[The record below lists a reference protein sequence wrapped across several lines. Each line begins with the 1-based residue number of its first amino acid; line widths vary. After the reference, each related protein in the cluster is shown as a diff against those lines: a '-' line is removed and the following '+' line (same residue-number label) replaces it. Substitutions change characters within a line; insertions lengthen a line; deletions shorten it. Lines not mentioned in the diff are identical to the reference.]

1 MVPNKLTI
9 ENFKSYGSS
18 LNPLDLNGVHIVCL
32 SGQNGHGK
40 SSLLDAICW
49 SIWGDEVHRPQ
60 DELVKHGENDMRV
73 ELEFFSDGY
82 FQKKEGR
89 NLYKVIRRFSKRK
102 GSRSGATSLELYV
115 AQTGEVDSELDFQV
129 LTGNTIRDTQS
140 SLLKLV
146 GMDYRTFINSAFL
159 LQGRSDE
166 FTNSTPALRQRTL
179 GEILQLDYFDK
190 LQELAREK
198 VRELRSDKTTVELQ
212 VNTLQDQLARFTEEE
227 IELKVLSSDLIQVD
241 QHILEIQPLLENRKQ
256 DYLLIEEIE
265 TKTSKLLI
273 DKKTLVDDLS
283 IFNNQLSILQR
294 KISEYQDILDKKE
307 VIHENFQEINRIR
320 NKLQQNNNLIGPY
333 SSLIERKKSLENA
346 LVRLNEIIEQ
356 LETLK
361 QNLFST
367 QKLLDE
373 LQNKKEQLNL
383 LQLQIQEKNTH
394 NDNLKN
400 QMDDLKEKI
409 LLIEDSDQN
418 CPLCGT
424 ELLYDRREHVKEE
437 FEKNGKT
444 LADAYRSN
452 ITIISELETKK
463 LSILDY
469 INQNDSNINNEFIRI
484 NSQIAAYTQERNSLD
499 QSETQLTEINK
510 NIEDLG
516 FDPVENKILEE
527 KLIQI
532 HSYEDLFN
540 QLSLAE
546 KEIPE
551 IENRISDIQK
561 LILSRNTNI
570 EKIDH
575 ELNDYDIKKK
585 SAPEIKSEVEKLQ
598 NDFDNLLNQK
608 IEKNSRKLS
617 IERQFEVYSS
627 QKTELNQYENQLLE
641 INSEYGRYDE
651 LSTYLG
657 RTGVQ
662 ALLIEASIPE
672 IEKDANYLLEK
683 MTNGE
688 MFINLETQRQT
699 QKGDTAETLEINVSD
714 SRGMRSYETFSGGE
728 AFRINLAL
736 RIALSKLL
744 ARRSGCPLPTI
755 FIDEGFGTQDNVGRE
770 RIIEVINQISS
781 DFERV
786 VVITHIEEIKEAFPV
801 RIEVIKTE
809 SGSMFEL
816 N

>member
-18 LNPLDLNGVHIVCL
+18 SNSLDLYGVHIVCV
-32 SGQNGHGK
+32 SGPNGHGK

-115 AQTGEVDSELDFQV
+115 AETGDVNSELDFQV

-140 SLLKLV
+140 SILKLV

-198 VRELRSDKTTVELQ
+198 VRELRSEKTTLELQ
-212 VNTLQDQLARFTEEE
+212 VSTLQEQLSRFNEEE
-227 IELKVLSSDLIQVD
+227 VELNSLSSELIQVEKA
-241 QHILEIQPLLENRKQ
+241 ILEIQPLLENRKQ

-265 TKTSKLLI
+265 NKTSNLLI
-273 DKKTLVDDLS
+273 DKKTLVDDLNL
-283 IFNNQLSILQR
+283 FNNQLITLQK
-294 KISEYQDILDKKE
+294 KISDYQNILDTKE
-307 VIHENFQEINRIR
+307 VIHKNFLEINRIR

-333 SSLIERKKSLENA
+333 SSLIERKKSLNNA
-346 LVRLNEIIEQ
+346 LVRFNEIMKHIEELQ
-356 LETLK
+356 
-361 QNLFST
+361 QNLIST
-367 QKLLDE
+367 QKLLDD
-373 LQNKKEQLNL
+373 LQNKKEELNL

-394 NDNLKN
+394 NSNLKN

-424 ELLYDRREHVKEE
+424 ELLHDRREHVKEE
-437 FEKNGKT
+437 FDKNGKA
-444 LADAYRSN
+444 LADAFRTN
-452 ITIISELETKK
+452 ITIISELEVKK
-463 LSILDY
+463 ISVLDY
-469 INQNDSNINNEFIRI
+469 INQNDNNINNEFIKL
-484 NSQIAAYTQERNSLD
+484 NSQIAAYKQEKNSLD
-499 QSETQLTEINK
+499 NSQIHLNEIEK
-510 NIEDLG
+510 NIQELG
-516 FDPVENKILEE
+516 FDPVENKLLEE

-532 HSYEDLFN
+532 HSFEDLYN

-551 IENRISDIQK
+551 IENRITDIQK
-561 LILSRNTNI
+561 IILSRNTNI
-570 EKIDH
+570 KKIDN
-575 ELNDYDIKKK
+575 ELNDFSIKKK

-598 NDFDNLLNQK
+598 NEFDNLLNQK
-608 IEKNSRKLS
+608 IEKNARKLS
-617 IERQFEVYSS
+617 IERQFEVYSN
-627 QKTELNQYENQLLE
+627 QKIELVQYENQLLE
-641 INSEYGRYDE
+641 INNNYTRYDE

-688 MFINLETQRQT
+688 MFINLETQKQT

-728 AFRINLAL
+728 SFRINLAL

-744 ARRSGCPLPTI
+744 ARRSGSPLPTI

-809 SGSMFEL
+809 SGSTFEL

>member
-1 MVPNKLTI
+1 MVPNKLII
-9 ENFKSYGSS
+9 ENFKSYGTLS
-18 LNPLDLNGVHIVCL
+18 NPLDLNGVHIVCL

-49 SIWGDEVHRPQ
+49 AIWGDEVHRPQ

-73 ELEFFSDGY
+73 ELEFYSDGY
-82 FQKKEGR
+82 FQKTEGR
-89 NLYKVIRRFSKRK
+89 NLYKVIRRFSRRK

-115 AQTGEVDSELDFQV
+115 AETMEVNTELDFQV

-140 SLLKLV
+140 SILKLV

-179 GEILQLDYFDK
+179 GEILQLDYFDR

-198 VRELRSDKTTVELQ
+198 IRELRSRKATLELHIKTLEEQ
-212 VNTLQDQLARFTEEE
+212 VSRFNEEE
-227 IELKVLSSDLIQVD
+227 IELNVLSSDLVQIEKN
-241 QHILEIQPLLENRKQ
+241 ILEIQPVLENRKQ
-256 DYLLIEEIE
+256 DFLLIEEIE
-265 TKTSKLLI
+265 TKTSKLLM
-273 DKKTLVDDLS
+273 DKKTIVDDLN
-283 IFNNQLSILQR
+283 IFNKQLITLQ
-294 KISEYQDILDKKE
+294 KTFSDYLNILDKRE
-307 VIHENFQEINRIR
+307 VINENFLEIDRIR
-320 NKLQQNNNLIGPY
+320 NKLQQNNNLVGPY
-333 SSLIERKKSLENA
+333 SSLTERKKTLENG
-346 LVRLNEIIEQ
+346 LVRFNEIQRELVKLQ
-356 LETLK
+356 E
-361 QNLFST
+361 NLIST
-367 QKLLDE
+367 KKLLDE
-373 LQNKKEQLNL
+373 LQNKKEELNL

-424 ELLYDRREHVKEE
+424 ELLNDRRTHVKDE
-437 FEKNGKT
+437 FEKNGRA
-444 LADAYRSN
+444 LADAFRSN
-452 ITIISELETKK
+452 KQTVLDFEIKK
-463 LSILDY
+463 ESTLDY
-469 INQNDSNINNEFIRI
+469 INQNDININNEFIRI
-484 NSQIAAYTQERNSLD
+484 NGQITAYSQEKSSLENSKA
-499 QSETQLTEINK
+499 QLEEIEKDIN
-510 NIEDLG
+510 ELG
-516 FDPVENKILEE
+516 FDPIENKVLEE
-527 KLIQI
+527 KLIKLNL
-532 HSYEDLFN
+532 YEDLYK
-540 QLSLAE
+540 QLSIAE

-551 IENRISDIQK
+551 VEKNIADIDK
-561 LILSRNTNI
+561 LIFSRNINL

-575 ELNDYDIKKK
+575 EINDFDAKKK
-585 SAPEIKSEVEKLQ
+585 SAPEIKSEVQKLQ
-598 NDFDNLLNQK
+598 NEFDNLLNQK
-608 IEKNSRKLS
+608 IEKNARKLS
-617 IERQFEVYSS
+617 IERQFEVYST
-627 QKTELNQYENQLLE
+627 QKKELKKYENQLIE
-641 INSEYGRYDE
+641 INSEYSRYDE

-672 IEKDANYLLEK
+672 IEKDANDLLEK

-699 QKGDTAETLEINVSD
+699 QKGDTAETLDINVSD

-728 AFRINLAL
+728 SFRINLAL

-744 ARRSGCPLPTI
+744 ARRAGCPLPTI

-809 SGSMFEL
+809 SGSTFEL

>member
-1 MVPNKLTI
+1 MVPNKLII
-9 ENFKSYGSS
+9 ENFKSYGTLS
-18 LNPLDLNGVHIVCL
+18 NPLDLNGVHIVCL

-49 SIWGDEVHRPQ
+49 AIWGDEVHRPQ
-60 DELVKHGENDMRV
+60 DELVKHGKNDMRV
-73 ELEFFSDGY
+73 ELEFYSDGY
-82 FQKKEGR
+82 FQKTEGR
-89 NLYKVIRRFSKRK
+89 NLYKVIRRFSRRK

-115 AQTGEVDSELDFQV
+115 AETMEVNTELDFQV

-140 SLLKLV
+140 SILKLV

-179 GEILQLDYFDK
+179 GEILQLDYFDR

-198 VRELRSDKTTVELQ
+198 IRELRSRKATLELHIKTLEEQ
-212 VNTLQDQLARFTEEE
+212 VSRFNEEE
-227 IELKVLSSDLIQVD
+227 IELNVLSSDLVQIEKN
-241 QHILEIQPLLENRKQ
+241 ILEIQPVLENRKQ
-256 DYLLIEEIE
+256 DFLLIEEIE
-265 TKTSKLLI
+265 TKTSKLLM
-273 DKKTLVDDLS
+273 DKKTIVDDLN
-283 IFNNQLSILQR
+283 IFNKQLITLQ
-294 KISEYQDILDKKE
+294 KTFSDYLNILDKRE
-307 VIHENFQEINRIR
+307 VINENFLEIDRIR
-320 NKLQQNNNLIGPY
+320 NKLQQNNNLVGPY
-333 SSLIERKKSLENA
+333 SSLTERKKTLENG
-346 LVRLNEIIEQ
+346 LVRFNEIQRELVKLQ
-356 LETLK
+356 E
-361 QNLFST
+361 NLIST
-367 QKLLDE
+367 KKLLDE
-373 LQNKKEQLNL
+373 LQNKKEELNL

-424 ELLYDRREHVKEE
+424 ELLNDRRTHVKDE
-437 FEKNGKT
+437 FEKNGRA
-444 LADAYRSN
+444 LADAFRSN
-452 ITIISELETKK
+452 KQTVLDFEIKK
-463 LSILDY
+463 ESTLDY
-469 INQNDSNINNEFIRI
+469 INQNDININNEFIRI
-484 NSQIAAYTQERNSLD
+484 NGQITAYSQEKSSLENSKA
-499 QSETQLTEINK
+499 QLEEIEKDIN
-510 NIEDLG
+510 ELG
-516 FDPVENKILEE
+516 FDPIENKVLEE
-527 KLIQI
+527 KLIKLNL
-532 HSYEDLFN
+532 YEDLYK
-540 QLSLAE
+540 QLSIAE

-551 IENRISDIQK
+551 VEKNIADIDK
-561 LILSRNTNI
+561 LIFSRNINL

-575 ELNDYDIKKK
+575 EINDFDAKKK
-585 SAPEIKSEVEKLQ
+585 SAPEIKSEVQKLQ
-598 NDFDNLLNQK
+598 NEFDNLLNQK
-608 IEKNSRKLS
+608 IEKNARKLS
-617 IERQFEVYSS
+617 IERQFEVYST
-627 QKTELNQYENQLLE
+627 QKKELKKYENQLIE
-641 INSEYGRYDE
+641 INSEYSRYDE

-672 IEKDANYLLEK
+672 IEKDANDLLEK

-728 AFRINLAL
+728 SFRINLAL

-744 ARRSGCPLPTI
+744 ARRAGCPLPTI

-809 SGSMFEL
+809 SGSTFEL

>member
-18 LNPLDLNGVHIVCL
+18 SNSLDLYGVHIVCL

-115 AQTGEVDSELDFQV
+115 AETGDVNSELDFQV

-140 SLLKLV
+140 SILKLV

-198 VRELRSDKTTVELQ
+198 VRELRSEKTTLELQ
-212 VNTLQDQLARFTEEE
+212 VSTLQEQLSRFNEEE
-227 IELKVLSSDLIQVD
+227 VELNSLSSELIQVEKA
-241 QHILEIQPLLENRKQ
+241 ILEIQPLLENRKQ

-265 TKTSKLLI
+265 NKTSNLLI
-273 DKKTLVDDLS
+273 DKKTLVDDLNL
-283 IFNNQLSILQR
+283 FNNQLITLQK
-294 KISEYQDILDKKE
+294 KISDYQNILDTKE
-307 VIHENFQEINRIR
+307 VIHKNFLEINRIR

-333 SSLIERKKSLENA
+333 SSLIERKKSLNNA
-346 LVRLNEIIEQ
+346 LVRFNEIMKHIEELQ
-356 LETLK
+356 
-361 QNLFST
+361 QNLIST
-367 QKLLDE
+367 QKLLDD
-373 LQNKKEQLNL
+373 LQNKKEELNL

-394 NDNLKN
+394 NSNLKN

-424 ELLYDRREHVKEE
+424 ELLHDRREHVKEE
-437 FEKNGKT
+437 FDKNGKA
-444 LADAYRSN
+444 LADAFRTN
-452 ITIISELETKK
+452 ITIISELEVKK
-463 LSILDY
+463 ISVLDY
-469 INQNDSNINNEFIRI
+469 INQNDNNINNEFIKL
-484 NSQIAAYTQERNSLD
+484 NSQIAAYKQEKNSLD
-499 QSETQLTEINK
+499 NSQIHLNEIEK
-510 NIEDLG
+510 NIQELG
-516 FDPVENKILEE
+516 FDPVENKLLEE

-532 HSYEDLFN
+532 NSFEDLYN

-551 IENRISDIQK
+551 IENRITDIQK
-561 LILSRNTNI
+561 IILSRNTNI
-570 EKIDH
+570 KKIDN
-575 ELNDYDIKKK
+575 ELNDFSIKKK

-598 NDFDNLLNQK
+598 NEFDNLLNQK
-608 IEKNSRKLS
+608 IEKNARKLS
-617 IERQFEVYSS
+617 IERQFEVYSN
-627 QKTELNQYENQLLE
+627 QKIELVQYENQLLE
-641 INSEYGRYDE
+641 INNNYTRYDE

-688 MFINLETQRQT
+688 MFINLETQKQT

-728 AFRINLAL
+728 SFRINLAL

-744 ARRSGCPLPTI
+744 ARRSGSPLPTI

-809 SGSMFEL
+809 SGSTFEL

>member
-9 ENFKSYGSS
+9 ENFKSYGAS
-18 LNPLDLNGVHIVCL
+18 LNSLDLYGVHIVCL

-49 SIWGDEVHRPQ
+49 AIWGDEVHRPQ

-115 AQTGEVDSELDFQV
+115 AKTGGVNSELDFQV

-140 SLLKLV
+140 SILKLV

-179 GEILQLDYFDK
+179 SEILQLDYFDK

-198 VRELRSDKTTVELQ
+198 VRELRSFKTSIELQ
-212 VNTLQDQLARFTEEE
+212 VNTLQEQLSRFTQEET
-227 IELKVLSSDLIQVD
+227 ELTTLSSDLIQVEKS
-241 QHILEIQPLLENRKQ
+241 ILEIQPLLENRKQ

-265 TKTSKLLI
+265 TKTSNLLI
-273 DKKTLVDDLS
+273 DKKTLVDDLN
-283 IFNNQLSILQR
+283 IFNNQL
-294 KISEYQDILDKKE
+294 ISLEKKLLEYQDILIEKE
-307 VIHENFQEINRIR
+307 TINKNFQEIDRIK

-333 SSLIERKKSLENA
+333 TSLVERKTFLENS
-346 LVRLNEIIEQ
+346 LVRFNEI
-356 LETLK
+356 LRHLA
-361 QNLFST
+361 NLQENLIST
-367 QKLLDE
+367 KKLLDE
-373 LQNKKEQLNL
+373 LQNKKEELNL

-394 NDNLKN
+394 NDNLKI
-400 QMDDLKEKI
+400 QMDDLKDKL

-424 ELLYDRREHVKEE
+424 ELLYDRRQHVKEE
-437 FEKNGKT
+437 FEQNGKT
-444 LADAYRSN
+444 LADAFRTN
-452 ITIISELETKK
+452 MKIISDLETKK
-463 LSILDY
+463 SSILDY
-469 INQNDSNINNEFIRI
+469 INKNDNNINNEFIRI
-484 NSQIAAYTQERNSLD
+484 NSQIAAYTQESDLLNNSE
-499 QSETQLTEINK
+499 SQLKDIEK
-510 NIEDLG
+510 NIKELG
-516 FDPVENKILEE
+516 FDPIENKILEE
-527 KLIQI
+527 KLVQM

-546 KEIPE
+546 KELPE
-551 IENRISDIQK
+551 IENRINDIKK
-561 LILSRNTNI
+561 LILSRNINI
-570 EKIDH
+570 EKIDYEINDL
-575 ELNDYDIKKK
+575 ELKKK
-585 SAPEIKSEVEKLQ
+585 LAPEIKSDVENLQ
-598 NDFDNLLNQK
+598 SKFDNLLNQK
-608 IEKNSRKLS
+608 IEKNARKLS
-617 IERQFEVYSS
+617 IERQLEIYTSH
-627 QKTELNQYENQLLE
+627 KTELNQYENQLVE
-641 INSEYGRYDE
+641 INNEYGRFDE

-809 SGSMFEL
+809 SGSTFEL

>member
-1 MVPNKLTI
+1 
-9 ENFKSYGSS
+9 
-18 LNPLDLNGVHIVCL
+18 
-32 SGQNGHGK
+32 
-40 SSLLDAICW
+40 
-49 SIWGDEVHRPQ
+49 
-60 DELVKHGENDMRV
+60 
-73 ELEFFSDGY
+73 
-82 FQKKEGR
+82 
-89 NLYKVIRRFSKRK
+89 
-102 GSRSGATSLELYV
+102 V

-140 SLLKLV
+140 SILKLV

-227 IELKVLSSDLIQVD
+227 MELKVLSSDLIQVD

-283 IFNNQLSILQR
+283 IFNNQLSTLQR

-307 VIHENFQEINRIR
+307 VIHENFQEINRLR

-424 ELLYDRREHVKEE
+424 ELLNDRREHVKEE

-484 NSQIAAYTQERNSLD
+484 NSQIAAYTQEKNSLD
-499 QSETQLTEINK
+499 QSETQLSEINK